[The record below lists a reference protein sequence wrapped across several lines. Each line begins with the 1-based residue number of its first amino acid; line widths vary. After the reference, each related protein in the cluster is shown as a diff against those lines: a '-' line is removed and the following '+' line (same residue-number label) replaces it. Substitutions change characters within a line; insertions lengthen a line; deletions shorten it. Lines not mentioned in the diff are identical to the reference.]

1 MKTPGDFKRENIKAI
16 FDKILKSE
24 KTCFVPGQICIT
36 ETADCEKTNVDF
48 SFEERRGKQVYQHSF
63 SSAEGCGFVDA
74 VFSCCSRLLTPQY
87 PSLGSISLV
96 GLNVLPAFS
105 YSSKTSASD
114 AKVCVTFSLKT
125 AQNDRADFTTTSKS
139 IVNASFESI
148 IKSFEFYVNCDR
160 TFRSLRLFLD
170 DAKKR
175 NRYDVVQGILNDL
188 AALTSVNT
196 YV

>member
-1 MKTPGDFKRENIKAI
+1 M
-16 FDKILKSE
+16 
-24 KTCFVPGQICIT
+24 
-36 ETADCEKTNVDF
+36 
-48 SFEERRGKQVYQHSF
+48 
-63 SSAEGCGFVDA
+63 
-74 VFSCCSRLLTPQY
+74 
-87 PSLGSISLV
+87 
-96 GLNVLPAFS
+96 
-105 YSSKTSASD
+105 
-114 AKVCVTFSLKT
+114 TFSLKT

-160 TFRSLRLFLD
+160 TFRSLRFFLD